1 MQTLILVNVLTS
13 VSSFVYQ
20 SHLSFVAHLTRKY
33 PNDKFLF
40 YTPHRQTIDTSR
52 NLAAKIALESNCD
65 YLMFLDDDVLIHPD
79 AFDKLYEADK
89 DIIAGLVY
97 LRGYPFHV
105 MAFKEL
111 PRELVKIKDKNGN
124 ETSMED
130 PRMRMW
136 YADDVHEKAKDGEVL
151 VPVDAV
157 GFSCCLI
164 KTDVLKAMEPP
175 YFVTGPLNTED
186 VYFCLKTRNL
196 EPRPSIYVHT
206 GVRPGHLL
214 NPEPIEFDN
223 RLLLTNFYD
232 NITHKYND
240 VVGAPENGNGNG
252 RGLDYIQRN
261 IKALG

>member
-20 SHLSFVAHLTRKY
+20 SHLAFVAHLTRKY
-33 PNDKFLF
+33 PEDKFYF
-40 YTPHRQTIDTSR
+40 YTPHRQPIDVSR
-52 NLAAKIALESNCD
+52 NLAAKMALEMDCD
-65 YLMFLDDDVLIHPD
+65 YLMFLDDDVLIHQD
-79 AFDKLYEADK
+79 AFDRLYEANK

-111 PRELVKIKDKNGN
+111 PREMVKMHKNGSVF
-124 ETSMED
+124 EMED
-130 PRMRMW
+130 PRMRMTH
-136 YADDVHEKAKDGEVL
+136 YDEIHEKCKDGEVL
-151 VPVDAV
+151 VQCDAV
-157 GFSCCLI
+157 GFSLCLI
-164 KTDVLKAMEPP
+164 KTDIIKAMEPP

-196 EPRPSIYVHT
+196 EPRPEIFVHT

-232 NITHKYND
+232 NITRKYND
-240 VVGAPENGNGNG
+240 EVAPPSNGDG
-252 RGLDYIQRN
+252 RSLEYIQRN
-261 IKALG
+261 IKSLGV